1 MIIDDIYHGKI
12 VNMEIIKTPP
22 DNKKKSVPLISLEDV
37 KLDLE
42 SGAGKVNILKGI
54 NLRIHEGD
62 SVSIVGPSGAGKTS
76 LMMVVAGIEA
86 VSSGKINVS
95 NHDLSSLTEDQLA
108 RFRRDNVGIVF
119 QAFRLIPNMT
129 ALENVALP
137 LEMAGNKNAFSDAR
151 KGLELVKLLDR
162 ETHYPDQLS
171 GGEQQRIAIAR
182 AFVKKP
188 KILLADEPTG
198 NLDERTGET
207 TIDLLFDLQASYGT
221 TLLLITHDHQLAKK
235 CDRTLSML
243 DGLLLE
249 E

>member
-22 DNKKKSVPLISLEDV
+22 DNKKKSVPLISLDDV

-95 NHDLSSLTEDQLA
+95 NHDLSDLTEDQLA

>member
-1 MIIDDIYHGKI
+1 MASI
-12 VNMEIIKTPP
+12 NARNTPQ
-22 DNKKKSVPLISLEDV
+22 KESVPLITLDDV

-54 NLRIHEGD
+54 SLKICAGD

-76 LMMVVAGIEA
+76 LLMVIAGIEA
-86 VSSGKINVS
+86 ISSGKILVS
-95 NHDLSSLTEDQLA
+95 NNDLTNLSEDQLA

-137 LEMAGNKNAFSDAR
+137 
-151 KGLELVKLLDR
+151 ELVNLLDR

-198 NLDERTGET
+198 NLDEKTGEA
-207 TIDLLFDLQASYGT
+207 TINLLFDLQASYGA
-221 TLLLITHDHQLAKK
+221 TLILITHDQHLAKK
-235 CDRTLSML
+235 CSRTLSML
-243 DGLLLE
+243 DGLLIE
-249 E
+249 N

>member
-1 MIIDDIYHGKI
+1 LIIDDIYHGKI
-12 VNMEIIKTPP
+12 VNMTIIKTPP
-22 DNKKKSVPLISLEDV
+22 DNKKKSVPLISLDDV

-162 ETHYPDQLS
+162 ATHYPDQLS

>member
-1 MIIDDIYHGKI
+1 
-12 VNMEIIKTPP
+12 MEIIKTPP

-76 LMMVVAGIEA
+76 LMMVIAGIEA

-129 ALENVALP
+129 ALEHVALP
-137 LEMAGNKNAFSDAR
+137 LEMSGNKNAFSDAR

>member
-1 MIIDDIYHGKI
+1 MVTTSEGKI
-12 VNMEIIKTPP
+12 NDMASINARNTPQN
-22 DNKKKSVPLISLEDV
+22 DSVPLITLDDV

-54 NLRIHEGD
+54 NLKICAGD
-62 SVSIVGPSGAGKTS
+62 SVSIVGPSGTGKTS
-76 LMMVVAGIEA
+76 LLMVIAGIEA
-86 VSSGKINVS
+86 ISSGKILVS
-95 NHDLSSLTEDQLA
+95 NNDLTNLSEDQLA
-108 RFRRDNVGIVF
+108 RYRRDNVGIVF

-137 LEMAGNKNAFSDAR
+137 LEMAGEKHAFSQAR
-151 KGLELVKLLDR
+151 KGLELVNLSDR

-198 NLDERTGET
+198 NLDEKTGEA
-207 TIDLLFDLQASYGT
+207 TINLLFDLQASYGA
-221 TLLLITHDHQLAKK
+221 TLILITHDQHLAKK
-235 CDRTLSML
+235 CSRTLSML
-243 DGLLLE
+243 DGLLIE
-249 E
+249 N

>member
-1 MIIDDIYHGKI
+1 MT
-12 VNMEIIKTPP
+12 IIKTPP

-76 LMMVVAGIEA
+76 LMMVIAGIEA

-119 QAFRLIPNMT
+119 QAVRLIPNMT

>member
-22 DNKKKSVPLISLEDV
+22 DNKKKSVPLISLDDV

-207 TIDLLFDLQASYGT
+207 TINLLFDLQASYGT
-221 TLLLITHDHQLAKK
+221 TLLLITHDHQLARK

>member
-1 MIIDDIYHGKI
+1 MAS
-12 VNMEIIKTPP
+12 IKTPP
-22 DNKKKSVPLISLEDV
+22 DIKKKSVSLISLDDV

-54 NLRIHEGD
+54 NLRIQEGD

-76 LMMVVAGIEA
+76 LMMVIAGIEA

-137 LEMAGNKNAFSDAR
+137 LEMAGNKNAFSEAR

-235 CDRTLSML
+235 CGRTLSML

>member
-1 MIIDDIYHGKI
+1 MAS
-12 VNMEIIKTPP
+12 IKTPP
-22 DNKKKSVPLISLEDV
+22 NIKKKSVSLISLDDV

-54 NLRIHEGD
+54 NLRIQEGD

-76 LMMVVAGIEA
+76 LMMVIAGIEA

-137 LEMAGNKNAFSDAR
+137 LEMAA
-151 KGLELVKLLDR
+151 V
-162 ETHYPDQLS
+162 
-171 GGEQQRIAIAR
+171 QQ
-182 AFVKKP
+182 
-188 KILLADEPTG
+188 
-198 NLDERTGET
+198 
-207 TIDLLFDLQASYGT
+207 
-221 TLLLITHDHQLAKK
+221 
-235 CDRTLSML
+235 
-243 DGLLLE
+243 
-249 E
+249 

>member
-22 DNKKKSVPLISLEDV
+22 DNKKKSVPLISLDDV

-54 NLRIHEGD
+54 NLRIYEGD

>member
-1 MIIDDIYHGKI
+1 MT
-12 VNMEIIKTPP
+12 IIKTPP
-22 DNKKKSVPLISLEDV
+22 DNKKKSVPLISLDDV

-221 TLLLITHDHQLAKK
+221 TLLLITHDHQLANK

>member
-1 MIIDDIYHGKI
+1 MT
-12 VNMEIIKTPP
+12 IIKTPP
-22 DNKKKSVPLISLEDV
+22 DNKKKSVPLISLDDV

-54 NLRIHEGD
+54 NLKIHEGD

-76 LMMVVAGIEA
+76 LMMVIAGIEE
-86 VSSGKINVS
+86 VSSGEINVS
-95 NHDLSSLTEDQLA
+95 NYNLSSLTEDQLA

-137 LEMAGNKNAFSDAR
+137 LEMAGNKNAFSEAK

>member
-22 DNKKKSVPLISLEDV
+22 DNKKKSVPLISLDDV

-221 TLLLITHDHQLAKK
+221 TLLLITHDHQLANK

>member
-1 MIIDDIYHGKI
+1 MTII
-12 VNMEIIKTPP
+12 ETPP
-22 DNKKKSVPLISLEDV
+22 DNKKKSVPLISLDDV

-62 SVSIVGPSGAGKTS
+62 SVSIVGTSGAGKTS

-162 ETHYPDQLS
+162 ETHDPAQLS

-182 AFVKKP
+182 AFVKTP

-235 CDRTLSML
+235 CDRTLAML

>member
-1 MIIDDIYHGKI
+1 MT
-12 VNMEIIKTPP
+12 IIKTPP

-221 TLLLITHDHQLAKK
+221 TLLLITHDHQLANK

>member
-22 DNKKKSVPLISLEDV
+22 DNKKKSVPLISLDDV

>member
-1 MIIDDIYHGKI
+1 MTII
-12 VNMEIIKTPP
+12 ETPP
-22 DNKKKSVPLISLEDV
+22 DNKKKSVPLISLDDV

-86 VSSGKINVS
+86 VSSGKIKVS

-243 DGLLLE
+243 DGRLLE